1 MLHEF
6 GADACAPMVKKKW
19 MRSTLCY
26 QITAAQTQAYR
37 YWIEVHSCHIVLNLD
52 DFIIGDSLFTSFM
65 NHLHWSVDV
74 VREKWQV
81 NCACLASLIR
91 QFSIK

>member
-1 MLHEF
+1 MRPYGE
-6 GADACAPMVKKKW
+6 KKKW

-52 DFIIGDSLFTSFM
+52 NVITCTSWLAFFM
-65 NHLHWSVDV
+65 NHLHRSVDV

-81 NCACLASLIR
+81 DCAFTQS
-91 QFSIK
+91 QFSIE